1 MAVPGF
7 TAEAALYPTS
17 GHYRTLGLG
26 VPEPAQRGTANALQS
41 RLRRRT
47 GETENPSYGCYS
59 HCHQAFFSCV
69 DGCGFM
75 GVGPIC
81 LTDCEREW
89 DLCDTFCSGLQRTM

>member
-1 MAVPGF
+1 MAIPEF
-7 TAEAALYPTS
+7 TAEAALYPTA

-26 VPEPAQRGTANALQS
+26 VPEPAQRVTANALQS
-41 RLRRRT
+41 RLRRR
-47 GETENPSYGCYS
+47 SYDCYS

-89 DLCDTFCSGLQRTM
+89 ARCDTFCSGLQRTM